1 MTKRACWQWRDSFAA
16 KQGPQYVLPCHPR
29 VLCMALLLPR
39 QVCQDIV
46 RASSRTSSGGDTYAV
61 VAELLSRPTEGDVLT
76 PSGVESAP
84 IGISVDGVKGE
95 VVITV
100 ENRLVKGFYI
110 FEGCVFS
117 IAGEFSD
124 GPRGWA
130 RFFLSFS
137 YFLPPLLYDT
147 EVPYTRSRNH
157 TVMVF

>member
-1 MTKRACWQWRDSFAA
+1 
-16 KQGPQYVLPCHPR
+16 
-29 VLCMALLLPR
+29 MALLLPR

-61 VAELLSRPTEGDVLT
+61 VAELLSRPAEGDILT
-76 PSGVESAP
+76 PLGVESAP

-100 ENRLVKGFYI
+100 ENRLVEGFCI

-130 RFFLSFS
+130 
-137 YFLPPLLYDT
+137 
-147 EVPYTRSRNH
+147 
-157 TVMVF
+157 